1 MDRYLS
7 WRNIKDTLKKRSR
20 VGIIL
25 ACAFI
30 LPACGQ
36 IKEQVNEQAKEQ
48 TKEEAKEQEKEQTK
62 EEAKEQTEE
71 QVEEKN
77 QKAVTV
83 INMECFDEVK
93 GEYRIQGCESE
104 DENVYVAG
112 YWMLSFFEA
121 EEGPYLSIYD
131 CGAGNP
137 GVEGYI
143 IAMDE
148 ESVNVQIDPDYYE
161 ELPKANWADQ
171 GGILYLQ
178 YELTGEGI
186 LLYNGGKETVLEG
199 VRVYPEDE

>member
-1 MDRYLS
+1 MIRCLFGNS
-7 WRNIKDTLKKRSR
+7 KKRLSKKWIWG
-20 VGIIL
+20 VIL
-25 ACAFI
+25 SCSFV
-30 LPACGQ
+30 LLSCGKVQEQADEQ
-36 IKEQVNEQAKEQ
+36 IKENNQ
-48 TKEEAKEQEKEQTK
+48 KEE
-62 EEAKEQTEE
+62 
-71 QVEEKN
+71 
-77 QKAVTV
+77 TV
-83 INMECFDEVK
+83 LNMECFDTVK

-104 DENVYVAG
+104 DDNVYVAG
-112 YWMLSFFEA
+112 YWMLVCFEN
-121 EEGPYLSIYD
+121 EDGPYLSIYD

-143 IAMDE
+143 TAMDE
-148 ESVNVQIDPDYYE
+148 KTINVAIDPDYYE